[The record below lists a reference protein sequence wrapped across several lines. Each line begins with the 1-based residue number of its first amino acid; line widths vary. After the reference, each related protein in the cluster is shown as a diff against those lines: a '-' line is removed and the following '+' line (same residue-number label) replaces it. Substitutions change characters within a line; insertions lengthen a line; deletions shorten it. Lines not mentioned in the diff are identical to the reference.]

1 MEDTIL
7 DVEYYINKV
16 AFALQSEMDIE
27 SIRLLLIEDNLSEE
41 ECYLIIK
48 AGMILVGYWVTSE
61 IDEEPT
67 KRDYK
72 SIRPQKL

>member
-27 SIRLLLIEDNLSEE
+27 FIRLLLIEDNLSEE

-48 AGMILVGYWVTSE
+48 AGLILVGYWVASE
-61 IDEEPT
+61 VDEEPT